1 MSGAKTLLN
10 TLKTVLKSR
19 GHPFP
24 IPVMGYVGGAIL
36 PVSDAMHGDKDI
48 KFYPSKTEAGG
59 SHAAE
64 GFAKATGHLGI
75 MMSTSGPG
83 VLNTVTS
90 MQNARSDGTPLLVL
104 AGQVSTKVLG
114 TDAFQEAPVLEITKP
129 ITKLSIM
136 IKNSNTIET
145 SLEDV
150 IDTAFNRRHGPVLL
164 DLPKNIM
171 SLPAEPRDCCGS
183 GCGSCLND
191 KGPNKLKEID
201 QTINAAQIIDLI
213 GKSTR
218 PVILAGQGVIQAKA
232 VHLLRI
238 FSRVYNIPVT
248 TTLMGLGVMNERNPL
263 SLKMV
268 GMHGSYSANM
278 AVQRSDL
285 LLNFGSRF
293 DDRIIG
299 DPTQFAKNAT
309 IVHVDIEKHNI
320 NKVIKTPHYING
332 DCKDVLHKLIE
343 QRQTAEAIQPEK
355 QNWLNLLQ
363 DWKSKQPF
371 LLPENKKALQ
381 GRKVIAVLN
390 TLIYNPLNKRSRFT
404 IIADVGAHQMWAAQF
419 IDYDYNKVRFIT
431 SGGLGTMGFALPAS
445 IGVKIGL
452 PKHKV
457 ICIVGDGGFTM
468 SYVELLTAI
477 ENKINIKVF
486 VINNSYQLMVK
497 MWQDK
502 FYDNRHIGVKMNNPP
517 FEKVCEA
524 MGCKALR
531 IDSKANIEH
540 KIQSVLDYEYG
551 PIVVNFITDDSEPV
565 LPMVSPG
572 KAIDDMILEDVNDK
586 LSGDAPC

>member
-1 MSGAKTLLN
+1 MSGAKTLVN
-10 TLKTVLKSR
+10 SLKTILRAR

-36 PVSDAMHGDKDI
+36 PVSDAFHGDKDI
-48 KFYPSKTEAGG
+48 KFYPTKTEAGG

-129 ITKLSIM
+129 ITKLSLM
-136 IKNSNTIET
+136 IKQSSNIES
-145 SLEDV
+145 SLENV
-150 IDTAFNRRHGPVLL
+150 INVAFTNRHGPVLL

-171 SLPAEPRDCCGS
+171 SLPSEPCDNCVNETGS
-183 GCGSCLND
+183 
-191 KGPNKLKEID
+191 KQVE
-201 QTINAAQIIDLI
+201 QTIDAAQIIELI
-213 GKSTR
+213 GQSTR

-238 FSRVYNIPVT
+238 FSRIYSIPVT
-248 TTLMGLGVMNERNPL
+248 TTLMGLGTMNERAPL

-268 GMHGSYSANM
+268 GMHGSFTANM
-278 AVQRSDL
+278 AVQNSDL
-285 LLNFGSRF
+285 LINFGSRF

-299 DPTQFAKNAT
+299 DPTKFANKAK

-332 DCKDVLHKLIE
+332 NCKDVLLELIE
-343 QRQTAEAIQPEK
+343 RRDSIDHASTEKMDWQT
-355 QNWLNLLQ
+355 LLQ
-363 DWKSKQPF
+363 TWKKAQPF
-371 LLPENKKALQ
+371 KFPENKPVLQ
-381 GRKVIAVLN
+381 GRKVIATLN
-390 TLIYNPLNKRSRFT
+390 NVIYSPLNKRSRFT

-524 MGCKALR
+524 MGCKSLR
-531 IDSKANIEH
+531 IDSKVNIVH
-540 KIQSVLDYEYG
+540 KIQSVLDYEGG

-586 LSGDAPC
+586 FSGEAPC

>member
-10 TLKTVLKSR
+10 TLKTVLKAR

-24 IPVMGYVGGAIL
+24 IPIMGYVGGAIL
-36 PVSDAMHGDKDI
+36 PVSDALHGDKDI
-48 KFYPSKTEAGG
+48 KFYPTKTEAGG

-114 TDAFQEAPVLEITKP
+114 TDAFQEAPVLEITRP
-129 ITKLSIM
+129 ITKLSLM
-136 IKNSNTIET
+136 IKDGSDIET
-145 SLEDV
+145 SLEKV
-150 IDTAFNRRHGPVLL
+150 IDTAFTNRHGPVLL

-171 SLPAEPRDCCGS
+171 SLPSEPNECCGN
-183 GCGSCLND
+183 GCIKDSI
-191 KGPNKLKEID
+191 PNPFSLKAPE
-201 QTINAAQIIDLI
+201 QTINASQIIELMAQS
-213 GKSTR
+213 KR

-232 VHLLRI
+232 VHYLRV
-238 FSRVYNIPVT
+238 FSRIYNIPVT
-248 TTLMGLGVMNERNPL
+248 TTLMGLGTMNERHPL

-268 GMHGSYSANM
+268 GMHGSYTANM
-278 AVQRSDL
+278 AIQNSDL

-299 DPTQFAKNAT
+299 DPTKFANKAK

-332 DCKDVLHKLIE
+332 DCKDVLLELIE
-343 QRQTAEAIQPEK
+343 QRDTIDPASPDK
-355 QNWLNLLQ
+355 MDWLTLLNT
-363 DWKSKQPF
+363 WKVAQPF
-371 LLPENKKALQ
+371 RLPENKPVLQ

-390 TLIYNPLNKRSRFT
+390 KLIYSPLNKRSRFT
-404 IIADVGAHQMWAAQF
+404 VLADVGAHQMWAAQF

-524 MGCKALR
+524 MGCKAIR
-531 IDSKANIEH
+531 IDNTSNIENT
-540 KIQSVLDYEYG
+540 IQSVLDYEQG

>member
-1 MSGAKTLLN
+1 MSGAKTLLT
-10 TLKTVLKSR
+10 TLKTLLKAR

-24 IPVMGYVGGAIL
+24 IPIMGYVGGAIL
-36 PVSDAMHGDKDI
+36 PVSDALYGDKDI

-136 IKNSNTIET
+136 IKNSSDIET
-145 SLEDV
+145 SLETV
-150 IDTAFNRRHGPVLL
+150 IDTAFTNRHGPVLL

-171 SLPAEPRDCCGS
+171 SLPSEPRNCCGS
-183 GCGSCLND
+183 GCGSCL
-191 KGPNKLKEID
+191 KENCSKQID
-201 QTINAAQIIDLI
+201 QTINAAQIINLI
-213 GKSTR
+213 GQSTR

-238 FSRVYNIPVT
+238 FSRIYNIPVT
-248 TTLMGLGVMNERNPL
+248 TTLMGLGVMNERNPIA
-263 SLKMV
+263 LKMV
-268 GMHGSYSANM
+268 GMHGSYTANM
-278 AVQRSDL
+278 AVQKSDL

-299 DPTQFAKNAT
+299 DPTKFAKNAT

-332 DCKDVLHKLIE
+332 DCKDVLLNLIE
-343 QRQTAEAIQPEK
+343 RRNTAEATHTEK
-355 QNWLNLLQ
+355 QDWVSLLQ

-371 LLPENKKALQ
+371 KLPENKPVLQ

-390 TLIYNPLNKRSRFT
+390 KLIHSPLNKRSKFS

-517 FEKVCEA
+517 FEKVCQA
-524 MGCKALR
+524 MGCKAIR
-531 IDSKANIEH
+531 IDSKSNIEH
-540 KIQSVLDYEYG
+540 VVQSVLDYEQG
-551 PIVVNFITDDSEPV
+551 PIVVNCITDDSEPV

-572 KAIDDMILEDVNDK
+572 KAIDEMILEDVNDK